1 MLLLIRAITCQ
12 QDTLLA
18 GQTFLVVFN
27 TWEVIYVI
35 YYVAYQRCQHDIKE
49 ILMLNLWPGHSL
61 FLMRRGGQMI

>member
-18 GQTFLVVFN
+18 GQTFLVILN

-35 YYVAYQRCQHDIKE
+35 
-49 ILMLNLWPGHSL
+49 
-61 FLMRRGGQMI
+61 

>member
-18 GQTFLVVFN
+18 RQTLLVILN

-35 YYVAYQRCQHDIKE
+35 
-49 ILMLNLWPGHSL
+49 
-61 FLMRRGGQMI
+61 